1 MAGVFEIAFAA
12 GLALVGV
19 SFGAVVLD
27 RVSEKF
33 LITTAI
39 LLTLGSLAG
48 WVALGLNLSED
59 FVETPPL
66 LLAAGGL
73 LASAVAEAGLLL
85 FVRALRRLRDL
96 DRTSELGQQ
105 RLRAFLEQEA
115 EGRASEQGLVL
126 ARERSTANQLLGEQE
141 RKLAQERRDLVVRQ
155 AEQARVEL
163 TEAVAQVQERL
174 ERRLAAWAAD
184 LDRGQRALETRLTEL
199 GQRQAEAAS
208 SHEARLTSDAEQLG
222 AAADE
227 QRALL
232 SRLRED
238 LKQGAREVL
247 DEGREELEEHSA
259 ERRRALQEL
268 AQQVRDRER
277 ELRELVDREVAEGQT
292 RLKNDYADAT
302 RRQLENL
309 ERSLERSANRLAED
323 AERRFD
329 VQIKQSREKSAERLS
344 HELDRA
350 IEEFTR
356 QAEKEISDRIALAA
370 QSTAERLQKRTE
382 DTARA
387 AESQYEVA
395 AERLRLISDRLDEAL
410 GDAEQR
416 IHEFETKIESE
427 VSTKLEELARAIR
440 ATQN

>member
-1 MAGVFEIAFAA
+1 MAGAFEIAFAA

-33 LITTAI
+33 LITATVI
-39 LLTLGSLAG
+39 LTLGSLAA
-48 WVALGLNLSED
+48 WVALGINLSED

-96 DRTSELGQQ
+96 DRTSELSQE

-115 EGRASEQGLVL
+115 KARRSEQGLVL

-199 GQRQAEAAS
+199 GQRQAEAAA

-277 ELRELVDREVAEGQT
+277 DLRELVDREVAEAQT

-356 QAEKEISDRIALAA
+356 QAEKEIADRIALAA

-416 IHEFETKIESE
+416 IHEFETTIESE